1 MATLAPIPVTEPQS
15 GLSFSK
21 AAGHL
26 YRPLVADDSGTIL
39 LWDREFGP
47 LFDLEPALKEFLTIP
62 VYLNGGDTVIFSK
75 FESGRDVLADTYGL
89 DDGVHMPRNLYHKL
103 CAADGRF
110 RRILASMELT
120 ESQQG
125 FASAFA
131 LPDPAIFPSAYRVR
145 KAGLFSRKKLYVLWG
160 MVPENPRAQPTLRMG
175 AAYVSQG
182 SGQSGSE
189 SSNDTTFA
197 VPLDG
202 PSAPEAV
209 VYDEESEWPRWLQLL
224 LWFFGFLLLLAILG
238 LLLSLLL
245 NGCQEEDHKS
255 VAQVQRAVPSIEDR
269 KERLQ
274 NRLEVLRNDSG
285 SNDARE
291 QLRAT
296 ENALKR
302 QEQALEA
309 DKAYQQS
316 AARAKDAEAKA
327 AESNDPDDRKNARN
341 LRIESGALKG
351 EADASQKKAED
362 AFRSPQETDR
372 RDRLD
377 KVELE
382 KGVIDADQEYRQAD
396 SIAKDA
402 QSKADNSN
410 NSADRR
416 KAEDLGKKAKE
427 LKEEADRVLK
437 KAQDT
442 VKSPEDKKKLDALK
456 DITPDERKKLEG
468 EYDDL
473 NSKKFI
479 TPKNSAA
486 DGEVLVRRFKPD
498 EIVPKGGLR
507 LHMEAEANGRRDFRV
522 KGWRLGLNPL
532 IEKERLETF
541 VPVGPDLDVDV
552 PLDLSF
558 EYRGRDG
565 KIHEDTAPFT
575 LEGDLAIIPRIK
587 IKKFKESPQP
597 KPEPIPKFDPQK
609 GA

>member
-1 MATLAPIPVTEPQS
+1 MATLSPIRVTDPRS
-15 GLSFSK
+15 GLSFSRD
-21 AAGHL
+21 AGHL
-26 YRPLVADDSGTIL
+26 FRPIATDDQGQTLVWDS
-39 LWDREFGP
+39 EFSF
-47 LFDLEPALKEFLTIP
+47 LFDLEPELAGCLAVP
-62 VYLNGGDTVIFSK
+62 VFDNGGALVVFSK
-75 FESGRDVLADTYGL
+75 FERGKDVLLETRGL
-89 DDGVHMPRNLYHKL
+89 DEGARLPRSLYRKL
-103 CAADGRF
+103 CAAEERF
-110 RRILASMELT
+110 RHRLESVELS

-125 FASAFA
+125 FARSFV
-131 LPDPAIFPSAYRVR
+131 LPDPREFPAAYRVR

-224 LWFFGFLLLLAILG
+224 LWFLGFLLLLAVLG

-245 NGCQEEDHKS
+245 NGCQEEEDKS

-327 AESNDPDDRKNARN
+327 AESNDPDDRKNARD

-402 QSKADNSN
+402 QAKADNSN

-437 KAQDT
+437 KAQAT

-587 IKKFKESPQP
+587 IKKYKENPQP
-597 KPEPIPKFDPQK
+597 KPEPIPKFDPKK

>member
-1 MATLAPIPVTEPQS
+1 MDETGNL
-15 GLSFSK
+15 
-21 AAGHL
+21 
-26 YRPLVADDSGTIL
+26 L
-39 LWDREFGP
+39 LWDREFTC
-47 LFDLEPALKEFLTIP
+47 LFGKVPGFGRFLAEVEFAAGGAEVVFSRFEGGREVLTDS
-62 VYLNGGDTVIFSK
+62 L
-75 FESGRDVLADTYGL
+75 GL
-89 DDGVHMPRNLYHKL
+89 DQGARLPRSLYL
-103 CAADGRF
+103 QLRQCEAEFRRLVDGR
-110 RRILASMELT
+110 ALT
-120 ESQQG
+120 EQQV
-125 FASAFA
+125 AFVRA
-131 LPDPAIFPSAYRVR
+131 FVLPDPVDFPAAYRIR
-145 KAGLFSRKKLYVLWG
+145 KAGFFSQKKLHVLWG
-160 MVPENPRAQPTLRMG
+160 MVPEAPRAQPTIRMG
-175 AAYVSQG
+175 GAFIPEQDHEQHASQSSVAADDG
-182 SGQSGSE
+182 SSL
-189 SSNDTTFA
+189 
-197 VPLDG
+197 PMDG
-202 PSAPEAV
+202 PAAPEAV

-224 LWFFGFLLLLAILG
+224 FWLLGFLLLLAILG

-245 NGCQEEDHKS
+245 KGCEEEDYQS
-255 VAQVQRAVPSIEDR
+255 AAQVQQAVPPIEDR
-269 KERLQ
+269 KERLKK
-274 NRLEVLRNDSG
+274 RLEALQNDPG
-285 SNDARE
+285 SIDLPDR
-291 QLRAT
+291 LRAT
-296 ENALKR
+296 KNALKR
-302 QEQALEA
+302 QEHALDA
-309 DKAYQQS
+309 DKAYQQ
-316 AARAKDAEAKA
+316 ANARAKDAEAKA
-327 AESNDPDDRKNARN
+327 ADSNNPTDRKNAQD

-396 SIAKDA
+396 SIAEDA
-402 QSKADNSN
+402 KKKADNSN
-410 NSADRR
+410 NPADRR
-416 KAEDLGKKAKE
+416 KAEVLDKKAKE
-427 LKEEADRVLK
+427 LKGEADRVLK

-507 LHMEAEANGRRDFRV
+507 LHLEAEANGRRDFRV

-532 IEKERLETF
+532 VEKERLEEF

-565 KIHEDTAPFT
+565 KVHEDTAPFT
-575 LEGDLAIIPRIK
+575 LEGDLAIIPRIQ
-587 IKKFKESPQP
+587 IKKYKESPQP
-597 KPEPIPKFDPQK
+597 KPEPVPKFDSQK

>member
-1 MATLAPIPVTEPQS
+1 LVWDSE
-15 GLSFSK
+15 FS
-21 AAGHL
+21 
-26 YRPLVADDSGTIL
+26 S
-39 LWDREFGP
+39 
-47 LFDLEPALKEFLTIP
+47 LFDHEPELLE
-62 VYLNGGDTVIFSK
+62 YLATPDYTNGGAEVVFSR
-75 FESGRDVLADTYGL
+75 FERGREVLLGTRGL
-89 DDGVHMPRNLYHKL
+89 DEGARLPRNLYRKL
-103 CAADGRF
+103 CAATDRF
-110 RRILASMELT
+110 RHRLEVLDLN
-120 ESQQG
+120 ESEQG
-125 FASAFA
+125 FAGSFV
-131 LPDPAIFPSAYRVR
+131 LPDPREFPSAYRVR
-145 KAGLFSRKKLYVLWG
+145 KAGLFSRTKLYVLWG

-182 SGQSGSE
+182 SGESGSE
-189 SSNDTTFA
+189 SSDDTKFD

-202 PSAPEAV
+202 PSAQEAV
-209 VYDEESEWPRWLQLL
+209 VFDEESEWPRWLQLL
-224 LWFFGFLLLLAILG
+224 LWLLGFLVLLAILG

-245 NGCQEEDHKS
+245 TGCKEDDPKT
-255 VAQVQRAVPSIEDR
+255 VAQTQQAAPSIDDR

-274 NRLEVLRNDSG
+274 KRLEALRNDSG

-291 QLRAT
+291 RLSAT
-296 ENALKR
+296 ENALKL
-302 QEQALEA
+302 QDQALESE
-309 DKAYQQS
+309 KAYNQS
-316 AARAKDAEAKA
+316 VKRAKDAEAKA
-327 AESNDPDDRKNARN
+327 DGSNDPVDRKNARD
-341 LRIESGALKG
+341 LRIESGDLKG
-351 EADASQKKAED
+351 DYDTSQKKAED
-362 AFRSPQETDR
+362 AFRSPQEADR
-372 RDRLD
+372 RERLD
-377 KVELE
+377 KLELE
-382 KGVIDADQEYRQAD
+382 QGVIDADQEYRQAD

-410 NSADRR
+410 NPADRR
-416 KAEDLGKKAKE
+416 KADELGKKAKE
-427 LKEEADRVLK
+427 LKEEADKTLK
-437 KAQDT
+437 KAED
-442 VKSPEDKKKLDALK
+442 VLKSPEEKKNLDKLR
-456 DITPDERKKLEG
+456 DITPDERKKLAE

-486 DGEVLVRRFKPD
+486 EGEVLVRRFKPD

-565 KIHEDTAPFT
+565 KIYEDTAPFT

-587 IKKFKESPQP
+587 INKYKESSKP
-597 KPEPIPKFDPQK
+597 KSEPVPDPKK

>member
-1 MATLAPIPVTEPQS
+1 MDETGNL
-15 GLSFSK
+15 
-21 AAGHL
+21 
-26 YRPLVADDSGTIL
+26 L
-39 LWDREFGP
+39 LWDREFTG
-47 LFDLEPALKEFLTIP
+47 LFGKVPGFRRFLAEVEFSAGGTEVVFSRFENGREVLTDS
-62 VYLNGGDTVIFSK
+62 L
-75 FESGRDVLADTYGL
+75 GL
-89 DDGVHMPRNLYHKL
+89 DQGAGLPRNLYLQLLQCEAEFRHL
-103 CAADGRF
+103 VDGG
-110 RRILASMELT
+110 ALT
-120 ESQQG
+120 EQQV
-125 FASAFA
+125 AFVRA
-131 LPDPAIFPSAYRVR
+131 FVLPNPVDFPAAYRIR
-145 KAGLFSRKKLYVLWG
+145 KAGFFSRKKLYVLWG
-160 MVPENPRAQPTLRMG
+160 MIPESPRAQPTIRMG
-175 AAYVSQG
+175 GAFIPRQDHEQYASK
-182 SGQSGSE
+182 
-189 SSNDTTFA
+189 SSVADDDGFSI
-197 VPLDG
+197 PMDG

-224 LWFFGFLLLLAILG
+224 LWFLGFLLLLAILG

-327 AESNDPDDRKNARN
+327 AESNDPDDRKNARD

-437 KAQDT
+437 KAQAT

-522 KGWRLGLNPL
+522 KGWRLGLNDL

-575 LEGDLAIIPRIK
+575 LEGDLVIIPRIK
-587 IKKFKESPQP
+587 IKKYKESPQP
-597 KPEPIPKFDPQK
+597 KPEPIPKFDPKK

>member
-1 MATLAPIPVTEPQS
+1 MRLRRRLKMLS
-15 GLSFSK
+15 G
-21 AAGHL
+21 
-26 YRPLVADDSGTIL
+26 P
-39 LWDREFGP
+39 
-47 LFDLEPALKEFLTIP
+47 
-62 VYLNGGDTVIFSK
+62 
-75 FESGRDVLADTYGL
+75 
-89 DDGVHMPRNLYHKL
+89 
-103 CAADGRF
+103 
-110 RRILASMELT
+110 
-120 ESQQG
+120 
-125 FASAFA
+125 
-131 LPDPAIFPSAYRVR
+131 
-145 KAGLFSRKKLYVLWG
+145 RKK
-160 MVPENPRAQPTLRMG
+160 
-175 AAYVSQG
+175 
-182 SGQSGSE
+182 
-189 SSNDTTFA
+189 
-197 VPLDG
+197 
-202 PSAPEAV
+202 
-209 VYDEESEWPRWLQLL
+209 
-224 LWFFGFLLLLAILG
+224 
-238 LLLSLLL
+238 
-245 NGCQEEDHKS
+245 
-255 VAQVQRAVPSIEDR
+255 
-269 KERLQ
+269 
-274 NRLEVLRNDSG
+274 
-285 SNDARE
+285 
-291 QLRAT
+291 
-296 ENALKR
+296 
-302 QEQALEA
+302 
-309 DKAYQQS
+309 
-316 AARAKDAEAKA
+316 
-327 AESNDPDDRKNARN
+327 
-341 LRIESGALKG
+341 RIE
-351 EADASQKKAED
+351 
-362 AFRSPQETDR
+362 
-372 RDRLD
+372 
-377 KVELE
+377 E

-437 KAQDT
+437 KAQAT

-587 IKKFKESPQP
+587 IKKYKESPPP

>member
-1 MATLAPIPVTEPQS
+1 MDE
-15 GLSFSK
+15 
-21 AAGHL
+21 AGNL
-26 YRPLVADDSGTIL
+26 L
-39 LWDREFGP
+39 LWDREF
-47 LFDLEPALKEFLTIP
+47 T
-62 VYLNGGDTVIFSK
+62 YLFSK
-75 FESGRDVLADTYGL
+75 VPRLGRFLAEVEFIAGGSEVVFFRFEGGREVLTDSLGL
-89 DDGVHMPRNLYHKL
+89 DQGARLPRSLYL
-103 CAADGRF
+103 QLRQCEAEF
-110 RRILASMELT
+110 RRLVDGSSLT
-120 ESQQG
+120 EQQV
-125 FASAFA
+125 AFVRA
-131 LPDPAIFPSAYRVR
+131 FSLPDPVEFPAAYRIR
-145 KAGLFSRKKLYVLWG
+145 KAGFFSRKKLYVLWG
-160 MVPENPRAQPTLRMG
+160 MVPEAPRAQPTIRMG
-175 AAYVSQG
+175 GAFIP
-182 SGQSGSE
+182 GQDNEQYASKSLVADDDGFSI
-189 SSNDTTFA
+189 
-197 VPLDG
+197 PKDG

-224 LWFFGFLLLLAILG
+224 LWFLGFLLLLAILG

-327 AESNDPDDRKNARN
+327 AESNDPDDRKNARD

-402 QSKADNSN
+402 QAKADNSN

-427 LKEEADRVLK
+427 LKEEADRVFK
-437 KAQDT
+437 KAQAT

-456 DITPDERKKLEG
+456 DLTPDERKKLEG

>member
-1 MATLAPIPVTEPQS
+1 M
-15 GLSFSK
+15 
-21 AAGHL
+21 
-26 YRPLVADDSGTIL
+26 
-39 LWDREFGP
+39 
-47 LFDLEPALKEFLTIP
+47 KEFLTIP

-75 FESGRDVLADTYGL
+75 FESGMDVLADTYGL
-89 DDGVHMPRNLYHKL
+89 DDGARMPRNLYHKL

-182 SGQSGSE
+182 LGQSGSE

-224 LWFFGFLLLLAILG
+224 LWFLGFLLLLAILG

-327 AESNDPDDRKNARN
+327 AESNDPDDRKNARD

-437 KAQDT
+437 KAQAT

-587 IKKFKESPQP
+587 IKKYKESPQP
-597 KPEPIPKFDPQK
+597 KPEPIPKFDPKK